1 MMQHDAMLR
10 GLQSLIAPRQSV
22 SKAFMLL
29 QIRINNIC
37 ANTRVDNHMPY
48 SDKNSNETIKIANRY
63 PGVKIY
69 ILNGSI
75 TKPNVTLLR
84 HMLLGLVTK
93 FT

>member
-1 MMQHDAMLR
+1 
-10 GLQSLIAPRQSV
+10 
-22 SKAFMLL
+22 
-29 QIRINNIC
+29 
-37 ANTRVDNHMPY
+37 MPY